1 MNLIFEVFK
10 ELNYVFTDAF
20 VVEYQIDKSNKS
32 NTKEV
37 TVNVLILKENDSQVF
52 LLVDCDNKALQV
64 YAEGSLIKEI
74 ALQFRKKEY
83 HRAEM
88 DRNTSLLIISK
99 YDVDERLDSSS
110 KVKIEDDPYYF
121 KKYVFSYSEV
131 GLKNAIAW
139 IKENNG
145 KDTLVALIQEYITD
159 TEKFAKYK
167 ENCVNEPIYSFFI
180 ELVTKIH
187 CFPMKIAETKN
198 IKLIDYFL
206 EQEIDKART
215 RSKKPVNIEQIK
227 ITEFVKKNIDYSDM
241 ETVCKCWNEL
251 TEVERGDT
259 K

>member
-10 ELNYVFTDAF
+10 ELNYVFADEF
-20 VVEYQIDKSNKS
+20 VVEYKIDKSNIMQ
-32 NTKEV
+32 V

-52 LLVDCDNKALQV
+52 LLVNCDNRALQV
-64 YAEGSLIKEI
+64 YVEGSLIKEI
-74 ALQFRKKEY
+74 AFQFRKKEY

-99 YDVDERLDSSS
+99 QDVDEALDTSS

-121 KKYVFSYSEV
+121 KKYVFSYNEV
-131 GLKNAIAW
+131 GLENAIAW

-145 KDTLVALIQEYITD
+145 KDTLVALIQVYVTD
-159 TEKFAKYK
+159 TEKFARYK

-180 ELVTKIH
+180 ELVTKID
-187 CFPMKIAETKN
+187 CFPIRIAETKN
-198 IKLIDYFL
+198 IKSIDYFL

-227 ITEFVKKNIDYSDM
+227 ITEFVKKDIDYSDM
-241 ETVCKCWNEL
+241 EAVCKCWNEL
-251 TEVERGDT
+251 TEAESGDT